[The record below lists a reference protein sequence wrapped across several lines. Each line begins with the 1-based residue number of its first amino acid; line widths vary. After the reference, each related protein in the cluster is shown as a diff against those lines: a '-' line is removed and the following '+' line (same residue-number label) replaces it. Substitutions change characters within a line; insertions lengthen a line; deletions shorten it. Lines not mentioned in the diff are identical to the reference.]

1 MSVFIAILRAV
12 NVNGTGKVPMKELKA
27 ACEAAGLRDV
37 ATYIASG
44 NLVFEQD
51 GTAEQARSII
61 ADILREQFGLTRNHT
76 IIRTPEALAR
86 AIADNP
92 FPDAATDRPASL
104 MLHFLEAVPP
114 AGASDALAQWTGP
127 ERAHL
132 SGDHLYVDYAEGVGR
147 SKLLPSVLERLL
159 KVAGTARN
167 WNTSQKLLE
176 MTRR

>member
-1 MSVFIAILRAV
+1 MSVFIAVLRAV

-44 NLVFEQD
+44 NLVFEHH
-51 GTAEQARSII
+51 GPAEQARAIL
-61 ADILREQFGLTRNHT
+61 AGILREQFGLTRNQT

-86 AIADNP
+86 AIAANP

-114 AGASDALAQWTGP
+114 AGASDALA
-127 ERAHL
+127 
-132 SGDHLYVDYAEGVGR
+132 
-147 SKLLPSVLERLL
+147 
-159 KVAGTARN
+159 
-167 WNTSQKLLE
+167 
-176 MTRR
+176 